1 MKIQKKK
8 NLTSLNTFKVN
19 ATADFFAEITSEQE
33 LEEALDYASAR
44 SIPFEIIGGGSNILF
59 AQDFKGMVIR
69 VRNKGILW
77 EKAKDSDRQ
86 KVTASAGEDWHNFV
100 TRCLEKNLYGLENLA
115 LIPGTVGGA
124 PIQNIGAYG
133 VEVEEFISGVK
144 VFDVIEKKW
153 ISIERKN
160 CGFSY
165 RNSIFK
171 TSDRFIIYNVIFDL
185 VRNWEPRLNHK
196 ELSAK
201 FVSKKTTAAV
211 VYDEICK
218 LRNKKLPDPS
228 VIGNAGS
235 FFKNPIIPISKFEKL
250 KTKFPDIPFYETENS
265 SFLKIPAAWLLDYLG
280 WKGKTLG
287 GASVSPKHAL
297 IITNSGNASGE
308 NILDLAKK
316 MSSSVF
322 DNFGIMLV
330 PEVRIIGVNSNLLQP
345 T

>member
-69 VRNKGILW
+69 LGNKGILW
-77 EKAKDSDRQ
+77 DKEKDREKQ
-86 KVTASAGEDWHNFV
+86 KVTASAGEDWHKFV

-144 VFDVIEKKW
+144 VFDVIEKRW

-171 TSDRFIIYNVIFDL
+171 TSDRFIIYNVIFEL

-196 ELSAK
+196 ELSTK
-201 FVSKKTTAAV
+201 FVSKKATASV
-211 VYDEICK
+211 VFDEICK

-265 SFLKIPAAWLLDYLG
+265 SFLKIPAAWLLDCLG
-280 WKGKTLG
+280 WKGKTLE

-316 MSSSVF
+316 MSSSVL

-330 PEVRIIGVNSNLLQP
+330 PEVRIIGVNSNLLRP

>member
-77 EKAKDSDRQ
+77 DKVKDSDKQ
-86 KVTASAGEDWHNFV
+86 KVTASAGEDWHKFV

-133 VEVEEFISGVK
+133 VEVEEFISGVE

-171 TSDRFIIYNVIFDL
+171 TSDRFIIYNVIFEL

-201 FVSKKTTAAV
+201 FVSKKATASV
-211 VYDEICK
+211 VFDEICK

-235 FFKNPIIPISKFEKL
+235 FL
-250 KTKFPDIPFYETENS
+250 R
-265 SFLKIPAAWLLDYLG
+265 
-280 WKGKTLG
+280 TL
-287 GASVSPKHAL
+287 
-297 IITNSGNASGE
+297 
-308 NILDLAKK
+308 
-316 MSSSVF
+316 
-322 DNFGIMLV
+322 
-330 PEVRIIGVNSNLLQP
+330 
-345 T
+345 

>member
-8 NLTSLNTFKVN
+8 NLTSLNTFKVH

-69 VRNKGILW
+69 IRNKGISW
-77 EKAKDSDRQ
+77 DKVKDSDKQ
-86 KVTASAGEDWHNFV
+86 KVTASAGEDWHKFV

-133 VEVEEFISGVK
+133 VEVEEFISGVE

-153 ISIERKN
+153 ISIDRKN

-171 TSDRFIIYNVIFDL
+171 TSDRFIIYSVIFEL
-185 VRNWEPRLNHK
+185 VRSWEPRLNHK

-201 FVSKKTTAAV
+201 FVSKKATASV
-211 VYDEICK
+211 VFDEICK

-280 WKGKTLG
+280 WKGKTLE

-316 MSSSVF
+316 MSSSVL

>member
-77 EKAKDSDRQ
+77 DKVKDSHKQ
-86 KVTASAGEDWHNFV
+86 KVTVSAGEDWHNFV

-124 PIQNIGAYG
+124 PIQNVGAYG
-133 VEVEEFISGVK
+133 VEVKEFILSVK
-144 VFDVIEKKW
+144 VFDVIEKRW
-153 ISIERKN
+153 LSIEKKN
-160 CGFSY
+160 CGFGY
-165 RNSIFK
+165 RSSIFK
-171 TSDRFIIYNVIFDL
+171 TSDRFIIFSVIFEL

-201 FVSKKTTAAV
+201 FVSKQATASV
-211 VYDEICK
+211 VFDEVCK
-218 LRNKKLPDPS
+218 LRSKKLPDPS

-235 FFKNPIIPISKFEKL
+235 FFKNPIIPASEFRKL
-250 KTKFPDIPFYETENS
+250 KTKFPDIPFYETDNS

-280 WKGKTLG
+280 WKGKTLK

-297 IITNSGNASGE
+297 VIINSGNASAE

-316 MSSSVF
+316 MSSSVL

-330 PEVRIIGVNSNLLQP
+330 PEVKIIGANSNLLHP

>member
-77 EKAKDSDRQ
+77 DKVKDSDKQ
-86 KVTASAGEDWHNFV
+86 KVTASAGEDWHKFV

-133 VEVEEFISGVK
+133 VEVEEFISSVK

-171 TSDRFIIYNVIFDL
+171 TSDRFIIYNVIFEL
-185 VRNWEPRLNHK
+185 VRNWKPRLNHK

-201 FVSKKTTAAV
+201 FVSKKVTASV
-211 VYDEICK
+211 VFDEICK

-265 SFLKIPAAWLLDYLG
+265 SFLKIPAAWLLDCLG
-280 WKGKTLG
+280 WKGKTLE

-316 MSSSVF
+316 MSSSVL

>member
-8 NLTSLNTFKVN
+8 NLTSLNTFKVH

-33 LEEALDYASAR
+33 LEQALDYASAR

-69 VRNKGILW
+69 IRNKGILW
-77 EKAKDSDRQ
+77 DKVKGSDKQ
-86 KVTASAGEDWHNFV
+86 KVTASAGEDWHKFV

-133 VEVEEFISGVK
+133 VEVEEFISSVK

-160 CGFSY
+160 CGFDY
-165 RNSIFK
+165 RSSIFK
-171 TSDRFIIYNVIFDL
+171 TSDRFIIFSVIFEL

-201 FVSKKTTAAV
+201 FFSKKATASV
-211 VYDEICK
+211 VFDEVCK
-218 LRNKKLPDPS
+218 LRSKKLPDPS

-235 FFKNPIIPISKFEKL
+235 FFKNPIIPMNEFKKL
-250 KTKFPDIPFYETENS
+250 KTKFPDIPFYKTENS
-265 SFLKIPAAWLLDYLG
+265 SF
-280 WKGKTLG
+280 
-287 GASVSPKHAL
+287 
-297 IITNSGNASGE
+297 
-308 NILDLAKK
+308 
-316 MSSSVF
+316 
-322 DNFGIMLV
+322 
-330 PEVRIIGVNSNLLQP
+330 
-345 T
+345 

>member
-77 EKAKDSDRQ
+77 GKVKDSDKQ
-86 KVTASAGEDWHNFV
+86 KVTASAGEDWHKFV

-133 VEVEEFISGVK
+133 VEVEEFISGVE

-153 ISIERKN
+153 ISIDRKN

-171 TSDRFIIYNVIFDL
+171 TSDRFIIYSVIFEL
-185 VRNWEPRLNHK
+185 VRSWEPRLNHK

-201 FVSKKTTAAV
+201 FVSKKATASV
-211 VYDEICK
+211 VFDEICK

-280 WKGKTLG
+280 WKGKTLE
-287 GASVSPKHAL
+287 GASVSPNHAL

-316 MSSSVF
+316 MSSSVL

>member
-69 VRNKGILW
+69 IRNKGILW
-77 EKAKDSDRQ
+77 DKVKDSDKQ
-86 KVTASAGEDWHNFV
+86 KVTASAGEDWHKFV

-133 VEVEEFISGVK
+133 VEVEEFISSVK

-160 CGFSY
+160 CGFDY
-165 RNSIFK
+165 RSSIFK
-171 TSDRFIIYNVIFDL
+171 TSDRFIIFSVIFEL

-201 FVSKKTTAAV
+201 FFSKKATASV
-211 VYDEICK
+211 VFDEVCK
-218 LRNKKLPDPS
+218 LRSKKLPDPS

-235 FFKNPIIPISKFEKL
+235 FFKNPIIPINEFEKL
-250 KTKFPDIPFYETENS
+250 KTKFPDIPFYETDNS
-265 SFLKIPAAWLLDYLG
+265 SFLKIPACLLYTSD
-280 WKGKTLG
+280 
-287 GASVSPKHAL
+287 AAD
-297 IITNSGNASGE
+297 E
-308 NILDLAKK
+308 
-316 MSSSVF
+316 
-322 DNFGIMLV
+322 
-330 PEVRIIGVNSNLLQP
+330 
-345 T
+345 

>member
-8 NLTSLNTFKVN
+8 NLISLNTFKVN

-77 EKAKDSDRQ
+77 DKVKDSDKQ
-86 KVTASAGEDWHNFV
+86 KVTASAGEDWHKFV

-160 CGFSY
+160 CGFDY
-165 RNSIFK
+165 RSSIFK
-171 TSDRFIIYNVIFDL
+171 TSDRFIIFSVIFEL
-185 VRNWEPRLNHK
+185 VRNWEPRLSHK

-201 FVSKKTTAAV
+201 FVSKKATASV
-211 VYDEICK
+211 VFDEICK

-265 SFLKIPAAWLLDYLG
+265 SFLKIPAAWLLDHLG
-280 WKGKTLG
+280 WKGKTLE

-297 IITNSGNASGE
+297 IIINSGNASGR

-316 MSSSVF
+316 MSSSVL

>member
-8 NLTSLNTFKVN
+8 NLTSLNTFKVH
-19 ATADFFAEITSEQE
+19 ATADFFAEITSEKE

-69 VRNKGILW
+69 IRNKGILW
-77 EKAKDSDRQ
+77 DKVKDSDKQ
-86 KVTASAGEDWHNFV
+86 KVTASAGEDWHKFV

-133 VEVEEFISGVK
+133 VEVEEFISGVE

-153 ISIERKN
+153 ISIDRKN

-171 TSDRFIIYNVIFDL
+171 TSDRFIIYSVIFEL
-185 VRNWEPRLNHK
+185 VRSWEPRLNHK

-201 FVSKKTTAAV
+201 FVSKKATASV
-211 VYDEICK
+211 VFDEICK

-250 KTKFPDIPFYETENS
+250 KTKFPDIPFYETETS

-280 WKGKTLG
+280 WKGKTLE

-316 MSSSVF
+316 MSSSVL

>member
-8 NLTSLNTFKVN
+8 NLISLNTFKVN

-59 AQDFKGMVIR
+59 AQDFKGMVIS

-77 EKAKDSDRQ
+77 DTVKDSDKQ
-86 KVTASAGEDWHNFV
+86 KVIASAGEDWHKFV
-100 TRCLEKNLYGLENLA
+100 TLCLEKNLYGLENLA

-171 TSDRFIIYNVIFDL
+171 TSDRFIIYNVIFEL
-185 VRNWEPRLNHK
+185 FRNWEPRLNHK

-201 FVSKKTTAAV
+201 FFSKKATAPLV
-211 VYDEICK
+211 FDEI
-218 LRNKKLPDPS
+218 
-228 VIGNAGS
+228 
-235 FFKNPIIPISKFEKL
+235 
-250 KTKFPDIPFYETENS
+250 
-265 SFLKIPAAWLLDYLG
+265 
-280 WKGKTLG
+280 
-287 GASVSPKHAL
+287 
-297 IITNSGNASGE
+297 
-308 NILDLAKK
+308 
-316 MSSSVF
+316 
-322 DNFGIMLV
+322 
-330 PEVRIIGVNSNLLQP
+330 
-345 T
+345 

>member
-1 MKIQKKK
+1 MKIQKRK

-69 VRNKGILW
+69 LGNKGILW
-77 EKAKDSDRQ
+77 DKEKDREKQ
-86 KVTASAGEDWHNFV
+86 KVTASAGEDWHKFV

-144 VFDVIEKKW
+144 VFDVIEKRW

-171 TSDRFIIYNVIFDL
+171 TSDRFIIYNVIFEL

-196 ELSAK
+196 ELSTK
-201 FVSKKTTAAV
+201 FVSKKATASV
-211 VYDEICK
+211 VFDEICK

-265 SFLKIPAAWLLDYLG
+265 SFLKIPAAWLLDCLG
-280 WKGKTLG
+280 WKGKTLE

-316 MSSSVF
+316 MSSSVL

>member
-77 EKAKDSDRQ
+77 DKVKDSDRQ
-86 KVTASAGEDWHNFV
+86 KVTASAGEDWHKFV
-100 TRCLEKNLYGLENLA
+100 TRCLERNLYGLENLA

-144 VFDVIEKKW
+144 VYDVIEKKW

-171 TSDRFIIYNVIFDL
+171 TSDRFIIYNVIFEL
-185 VRNWEPRLNHK
+185 VRIWEPRLNHK

-201 FVSKKTTAAV
+201 FVSKKATASV
-211 VYDEICK
+211 VFDEICK

-280 WKGKTLG
+280 WKGKTLE

-297 IITNSGNASGE
+297 IITNSGNASGK

-330 PEVRIIGVNSNLLQP
+330 PEVRIIGVNSNLL
-345 T
+345 

>member
-77 EKAKDSDRQ
+77 DKVKDSDKQ
-86 KVTASAGEDWHNFV
+86 KVTASAGEDWHKFV

-133 VEVEEFISGVK
+133 VEVKEFISGVK
-144 VFDVIEKKW
+144 AYDVIEKKW

-171 TSDRFIIYNVIFDL
+171 TSDRFIIYNVIFEL

-201 FVSKKTTAAV
+201 FVSKKATASV
-211 VYDEICK
+211 VFDEICK

-235 FFKNPIIPISKFEKL
+235 FFKNPIIPLSKFEKL

-265 SFLKIPAAWLLDYLG
+265 SFLKIPAAWLLDCLG
-280 WKGKTLG
+280 WKGKTLE

-316 MSSSVF
+316 MSSSVL

>member
-59 AQDFKGMVIR
+59 AQDFNGMVIR
-69 VRNKGILW
+69 VQNKGILW
-77 EKAKDSDRQ
+77 DKVQDSDKQ
-86 KVTASAGEDWHNFV
+86 KVTASAGEDWHKFV
-100 TRCLEKNLYGLENLA
+100 TLCLEKNLYGLENLA

-133 VEVEEFISGVK
+133 VEVKEFISGVK

-171 TSDRFIIYNVIFDL
+171 TSDRFIIYNVIFEL
-185 VRNWEPRLNHK
+185 VQKWEPRLNHK

-201 FVSKKTTAAV
+201 FVSKKATASV
-211 VYDEICK
+211 VFDEICK

-280 WKGKTLG
+280 WKGKTLE

-316 MSSSVF
+316 MSSSVL

-330 PEVRIIGVNSNLLQP
+330 PEVRIIGANSNLLHP